1 VIHCL
6 EAYQRGHGL
15 QELRR
20 AESLS
25 ATLIGFTRKTSLV
38 TVVSD
43 FLFDDPGAMV
53 NELSLVGNVHDV
65 VLTIADAAYAFEMPP
80 VSAGW
85 IDAFDV
91 ETGRTRLMSRR
102 ELARLGTKVT
112 EWQDD
117 VARQAKRAGLDVLRL
132 DIDPTKFDIALIEW
146 VAERRLRRK

>member
-1 VIHCL
+1 
-6 EAYQRGHGL
+6 
-15 QELRR
+15 
-20 AESLS
+20 
-25 ATLIGFTRKTSLV
+25 
-38 TVVSD
+38 
-43 FLFDDPGAMV
+43 
-53 NELSLVGNVHDV
+53 
-65 VLTIADAAYAFEMPP
+65 

-102 ELARLGTKVT
+102 ELARLGARVT
-112 EWQDD
+112 AWQDD